1 MGYKIIAIAFI
12 CICVVM
18 LVIIIQMNYLIQDVR
33 KLEIE
38 FTKLMLHIRATD
50 KRVDFLTYCKET
62 ANDPDIPCTEEELH
76 NDLQ

>member
-1 MGYKIIAIAFI
+1 MGDKIIAIALI

-18 LVIIIQMNYLIQDVR
+18 LVIIVQMNYIIRDVR
-33 KLEIE
+33 VIERLYTSLKLH
-38 FTKLMLHIRATD
+38 MRATD

-62 ANDPDIPCTEEELH
+62 ANDPDIPYTEEELH